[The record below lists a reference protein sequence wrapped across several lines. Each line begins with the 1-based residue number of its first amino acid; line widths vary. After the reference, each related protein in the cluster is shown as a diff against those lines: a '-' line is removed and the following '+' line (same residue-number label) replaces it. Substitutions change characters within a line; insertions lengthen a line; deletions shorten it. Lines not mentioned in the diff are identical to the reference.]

1 MPRPVATPFEA
12 ALNGRVT
19 PSRARGGVTSLG
31 ALTYQWSEQWTTTVY
46 AGYDRLVGDA
56 GDSPITRRLGSQDQF
71 TVGARLSYSFAI
83 TPFWR

>member
-1 MPRPVATPFEA
+1 VMAPLKQQLEA
-12 ALNGRVT
+12 VR
-19 PSRARGGVTSLG
+19 
-31 ALTYQWSEQWTTTVY
+31 
-46 AGYDRLVGDA
+46 DA